1 MLQRVDRGRE
11 VRRPRSLAAQEPAH
25 QVLEPRP
32 GLGRRVL
39 LLAHP
44 VDDLADLGGG
54 AARALGDEVVHGAP
68 GRLALLAQLRPPRR
82 IRGRLGRR
90 PETLEN
96 RLDLPAFL
104 LELLLNAPPAEV
116 FEKPGTRGLFE
127 LPGKKKRVRF
137 PEAGLKR
144 LFGVEHPLLALEKVA
159 QEVRRLRRFTR
170 PGERPIQSFG
180 QLPGGFR
187 SVRFGREIAACQIL
201 EPLRPR
207 FLVRPRRRRKRR
219 EDERQEPAP
228 HGRIPSREDSE
239 YFIRGKGG

>member
-1 MLQRVDRGRE
+1 MR
-11 VRRPRSLAAQEPAH
+11 LAGKVAI
-25 QVLEPRP
+25 VT
-32 GLGRRVL
+32 
-39 LLAHP
+39 
-44 VDDLADLGGG
+44 GGG
-54 AARALGDEVVHGAP
+54 SGIGRGIVLAMAREGADVAIP
-68 GRLALLAQLRPPRR
+68 
-82 IRGRLGRR
+82 
-90 PETLEN
+90 
-96 RLDLPAFL
+96 DLQVQ
-104 LELLLNAPPAEV
+104 NA
-116 FEKPGTRGLFE
+116 
-127 LPGKKKRVRF
+127 
-137 PEAGLKR
+137 
-144 LFGVEHPLLALEKVA
+144 EKVA